1 MCYLL
6 LVSTFVVAVVVSH
19 SLCSRN
25 IVIITIILPPFVPI
39 LFRTSGAAAA
49 EDVLLVS
56 PCDQHLRA
64 HTDVID
70 FEPKFTYHGFR
81 YASVSEIWW
90 ITPDVLCKDIMAG
103 NMVEARVL
111 ASSLKEVG
119 HVAMASD
126 EWSAIERACVWS
138 SRSNLMGVPTD
149 CPQRDVSIRMRLQLS
164 AARLACTVAFKNNL

>member
-1 MCYLL
+1 MLL
-6 LVSTFVVAVVVSH
+6 
-19 SLCSRN
+19 
-25 IVIITIILPPFVPI
+25 I
-39 LFRTSGAAAA
+39 
-49 EDVLLVS
+49 S
-56 PCDQHLRA
+56 PCDRQLRSR
-64 HTDVID
+64 TDVIN

-119 HVAMASD
+119 HVAMNSD

-149 CPQRDVSIRMRLQLS
+149 CPQRDVRLPPIFPPH
-164 AARLACTVAFKNNL
+164 LAMSFNLCRIMGFEFHFCDSVRRSV